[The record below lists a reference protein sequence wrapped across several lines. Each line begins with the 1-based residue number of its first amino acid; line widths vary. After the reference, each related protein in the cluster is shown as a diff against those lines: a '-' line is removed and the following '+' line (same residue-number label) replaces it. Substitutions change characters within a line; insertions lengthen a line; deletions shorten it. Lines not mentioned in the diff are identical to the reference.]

1 MMETILSFIATAVG
15 ELLDWIVEA
24 FLGAMNLSL
33 SDMVLTFPFLVDG
46 YKLFRSIGIGLILC
60 IAIWNLLKFFGGQIT
75 ETRDTPLQLLIRAFV
90 AGGMLW
96 FGGYILEMVVDLSRI
111 PFDTFVQADAVT
123 MDFEGIV
130 ENFSDFAWF
139 GNAAT
144 SLAIGGGTMLLISL
158 ILILLI
164 GWNVLKLMVEVCER
178 YLMIAVLV
186 YSSPLIYPT
195 VTSSSTAQIF
205 KKWCG
210 MFFGQCALMT
220 LSAWMLK
227 LICSGFSFTTSTH
240 NVMFRLMLTLAMC
253 KIAQRIDTYMQQLGI
268 GVATTGGNLLD
279 EAIGVGMAMA
289 RSGRSAAG
297 RAEGASSKTAV
308 LGAGADGSLSRMG
321 GIFGG
326 ISNMVQKGVRD
337 YKSGASTA
345 TIAQNARK
353 NFMQGTGVGDSLK
366 DWKDKTPEQRAKAT
380 GEAAVGFVT
389 GGVIGNT
396 IRSMQEARSTAHSE
410 KNIAATMVKQSAKF
424 DSAVNGNPKYQ
435 PPAGSGRIEAPNPAN
450 WSEAVRDAAKT
461 SGMGTMQYAQ
471 VQRTAFGVGGIEEG
485 GDRLG
490 LNETAQKAGLSWL
503 NNGPEVRGDRI
514 ETLTGEDGSTRTF
527 TEGEAEIWNREY
539 PKQAVMAGDEI
550 SAEQARM
557 WNANFVE
564 PVNSIEG
571 PSDVAGDFIGA
582 NYAAAGIADDE
593 HRDMNEAMINTV
605 TQSPL
610 AAEQALMNHYNDL
623 QGNDDL
629 GDALLKSA
637 IGEEAIVGPL
647 PRDATGNIQHGRF
660 LNVSAKASE
669 NGSRLISAD
678 YYGADGIAAHY
689 EIYNNNALI
698 GPEKLMDSTTQLRE
712 GLNGKMYTA
721 QTMASSEDVMIRRV
735 EIPAEPMQP
744 SRSGGQIGDLPRAVV
759 HDTGSSVREEHSSI
773 REDTPSERVE
783 TRREVRSGEKTE
795 ASHVQETETVQ
806 KVTIEDRKTQT
817 AQQIPQAN
825 GEMITIHA
833 KASNQKFQLRGKSVT
848 QDTVDFSGVGASGAP
863 RGTEQ
868 PKRGKSDKG
877 SRK

>member
-60 IAIWNLLKFFGGQIT
+60 IAVWNILKFFGGQIV
-75 ETRDTPLQLLIRAFV
+75 ETRDTPVQLLIRAFI
-90 AGGMLW
+90 AGGLLW
-96 FGGYILEMVVDLSRI
+96 FGGYILEMVVDLAKI

-123 MDFEGIV
+123 LDFEGII

-139 GNAAT
+139 GDAAT
-144 SLAIGGGTMLLISL
+144 ALVIGGGTMLLISL

-186 YSSPLIYPT
+186 YSSPLVYPT
-195 VTSSSTAQIF
+195 LTSSATAQVF

-227 LICSGFSFTTSTH
+227 LVCSGFSFTTSTH

-279 EAIGVGMAMA
+279 EAIGVGMAMT
-289 RSGRSAAG
+289 RGGRNVVG
-297 RAEGASSKTAV
+297 RAEGGSSKTAV

-326 ISNMVQKGVRD
+326 LSNMVQKGVRD
-337 YKSGASTA
+337 YKSGANTA
-345 TIAQNARK
+345 AIAQNARD
-353 NFMQGTGVGDSLK
+353 NFMQGAGVGDALK
-366 DWKDKTPEQRAKAT
+366 GWKDKAPEQQAKAT
-380 GEAAVGFVT
+380 KDAAFGFMT
-389 GGVIGNT
+389 GGVIGNAF
-396 IRSMQEARSTAHSE
+396 RSMQGARSTARSE
-410 KNIAATMVKQSAKF
+410 QNIAADMVRKSAKF

-435 PPAGSGRIEAPNPAN
+435 SPAGNGRTETPNPAN
-450 WSEAVRDAAKT
+450 WSEAVRDAAKN
-461 SGMGTMQYAQ
+461 SGMGTMQYTQA
-471 VQRTAFGVGGIEEG
+471 QRTAFGVGGIEKDN
-485 GDRLG
+485 DRLG

-503 NNGPEVRGDRI
+503 NNGPEIRGDRI
-514 ETLTGEDGSTRTF
+514 DTLTNEDGSSRTF
-527 TEGEAEIWNREY
+527 TEGEAEVWNREY
-539 PKQAVMAGDEI
+539 PEQLVMVGDEI

-557 WNANFVE
+557 WNENIVE

-582 NYAAAGIADDE
+582 NYAAAGVNDNE
-593 HRDMNEAMINTV
+593 HRDMNEAMINTA

-637 IGEEAIVGPL
+637 IGEEAIAGPL
-647 PRDATGNIQHGRF
+647 PKDAAGNEQHGRF
-660 LNVSAKASE
+660 RNVTAKASE

-678 YYGADGIAAHY
+678 YHAADGSVSHY
-689 EIYNNNALI
+689 EIYNNNALT
-698 GPEKLMDSTTQLRE
+698 GPEKLVDTGTQLRE
-712 GLNGKMYTA
+712 GFDGSLQAAHTK
-721 QTMASSEDVMIRRV
+721 ASGEEIMIRRV
-735 EIPAEPMQP
+735 EMPAEPAQQ
-744 SRSGGQIGDLPRAVV
+744 SNFSGQDRAVPPPG
-759 HDTGSSVREEHSSI
+759 GSLLWVI
-773 REDTPSERVE
+773 LWLP
-783 TRREVRSGEKTE
+783 
-795 ASHVQETETVQ
+795 A
-806 KVTIEDRKTQT
+806 I
-817 AQQIPQAN
+817 A
-825 GEMITIHA
+825 
-833 KASNQKFQLRGKSVT
+833 
-848 QDTVDFSGVGASGAP
+848 
-863 RGTEQ
+863 
-868 PKRGKSDKG
+868 
-877 SRK
+877 